1 MLCSKCGNPLPD
13 NAKFC
18 SACGAPAKISQEAS
32 PVPQQPAGVSD
43 EAENI
48 QTPKPVNVPKP
59 EPLMQEPNFNG
70 QMGYGAAAPVQKKSK
85 KGLIIGLSL
94 GGVLLA
100 VILAVTLIFVFG
112 LKGGTKGGDSSIPL
126 GNSTVV
132 YDDQYT
138 YFLSETETREPCI
151 KRVSND
157 LRGQPEILYES
168 EEFEGDGWS
177 MYPMHGM
184 FLWNDKIC
192 FIEYTNYTEQGD
204 EEFEIHW
211 LSKDGKE
218 NGTLVSYEQL
228 NKDNLL
234 SQTEGAYFFDDY
246 LIFSNRC
253 FFYRLDLN
261 TGELC
266 KQEDFL
272 DLEGSAYFVA
282 YNDGYYYY
290 LVPDIENNL
299 MGETLYRKAVDSEEE
314 EIGRVPSQDDDDIQD
329 FLERYFP
336 FIPKDDYLYYADS
349 DNICQLNINDGRI
362 ETLASYEGT
371 YNRFALC
378 ENGLYYFKN
387 MTLCFLNTETLEET
401 VFDKVEGIPNFIHAG
416 ANDACWMQGDAT
428 SERYN
433 CFLPDKQ
440 GGSLIYFGESGQ
452 DASIDNQE
460 TVNTTELYADVVNQ
474 AIAEHGDLGFRKTY
488 NEYTAVGVIKVNLLD
503 FNRDGTEELVM
514 LYNGEEN
521 GAHPVVEVWT
531 VKGGETVQVFSEK
544 TRDEFHEEAMI
555 FSLYENA
562 GNLYVPVYDS
572 LDHDPVYVHLYGFD
586 GSGEFTEL
594 YQYENNAFYMNQL
607 PDGMEFTKYDETRFY
622 TNYQFAYDEG
632 FENAVKSMEETLRAD
647 MEYML
652 NVLGIAVPE
661 NSSEDLDG
669 PDSVIDWC
677 GVYQYDDGNQ
687 GEQFI
692 INESNG
698 SEVRGVYVFATA
710 SGAYDQRDFVWSK
723 DGSVTAS
730 EPFQNGIDSIFYHL
744 ENDRIVVNYPD
755 GWWADREYVWVS
767 DIEHMDENVHHP
779 FFTKQADSPTTGFYG
794 VWVAASKDYNEAKR
808 YVDSLVQDGFE
819 SDVYETTDWSNLNTE
834 HWYVVSVGAYS
845 TEEEAYEILSR
856 VKNAGYANAYV
867 KYTGDKLK

>member
-1 MLCSKCGNPLPD
+1 MFCSKCGNPLSD
-13 NAKFC
+13 DAKFC
-18 SACGAPAKISQEAS
+18 GACEAPAKISQEDL

-43 EAENI
+43 EVVNI
-48 QTPKPVNVPKP
+48 QAPKP

-85 KGLIIGLSL
+85 KGLIIGLSI

-112 LKGGTKGGDSSIPL
+112 LKGGSSKGSDSSINL
-126 GNSTVV
+126 VYSTVV

-177 MYPMHGM
+177 MYSLVGI

-234 SQTEGAYFFDDY
+234 SQTEGAYFLDDY

-272 DLEGSAYFVA
+272 DLEGSACFVA
-282 YNDGYYYY
+282 YNNGYYYY
-290 LVPDIENNL
+290 FVPDTENNR

-314 EIGRVPSQDDDDIQD
+314 IVGKVPSQDDDDIQD

-349 DNICQLNINDGRI
+349 DNIYRLNVNDGKT
-362 ETLASYEGT
+362 ETLASYDDDV
-371 YNRFALC
+371 YNRFCLS
-378 ENGLYYFKN
+378 ENGLYYYKD
-387 MTLCFLNTETLEET
+387 MTLHFLNTETLEET
-401 VFDKVEGIPNFIHAG
+401 IFDEVEGIPDLIYAG
-416 ANDACWMQGDAT
+416 ANDACWMQHDST
-428 SERYN
+428 SHRYN

-452 DASIDNQE
+452 DASAEDSVEDQD
-460 TVNTTELYADVVNQ
+460 TVNTTALYADVVENFIGRYGNLSFGGSDNEFYAQ
-474 AIAEHGDLGFRKTY
+474 GVFKIDLM
-488 NEYTAVGVIKVNLLD
+488 D
-503 FNRDGTEELVM
+503 FNQDGIEELVM
-514 LYNGEEN
+514 LYNNRESIF
-521 GAHPVVEVWT
+521 PFVDVWT
-531 VKGGETVQVFSEK
+531 VKNGKAVQLFCERQQEES
-544 TRDEFHEEAMI
+544 HEAAVSSRI
-555 FSLYENA
+555 YQNG

-572 LDHDPVYVHLYGFD
+572 LDQNPVYVHLYGLD
-586 GSGEFTEL
+586 ENGEFGEV

-607 PDGMEFTKYDETRFY
+607 PDGMEFTKCEETQFY
-622 TNYQFAYDEG
+622 TNTQFAYYDD
-632 FENAVKSMEETLRAD
+632 FENIKEEMRESLRTD
-647 MEYML
+647 MVNML
-652 NVLGIAVPE
+652 NELGIAVPE
-661 NSSEDLDG
+661 NSPEDLDG

-687 GEQFI
+687 GEQII

-723 DGSVTAS
+723 EDSHTAS
-730 EPFQNGIDSIFYHL
+730 EPFQNGIGSIYYHL
-744 ENDRIVVNYPD
+744 ESDRIVVDYPD

>member
-1 MLCSKCGNPLPD
+1 MFCSKCGNPLPD

-18 SACGAPAKISQEAS
+18 GACGAPVKISQEAS
-32 PVPQQPAGVSD
+32 PVPQQPAGRSD
-43 EAENI
+43 EVENI
-48 QTPKPVNVPKP
+48 QTPKPDPFM
-59 EPLMQEPNFNG
+59 ETQNFHG
-70 QMGYGAAAPVQKKSK
+70 QIGYGAAAPVQKKSK
-85 KGLIIGLSL
+85 KGLAIGLSI
-94 GGVLLA
+94 GGVLIAALA
-100 VILAVTLIFVFG
+100 VVMIFALG
-112 LKGGTKGGDSSIPL
+112 KKDGSKGGDSSIPL
-126 GNSTVV
+126 GYSTVV

-138 YFLSETETREPCI
+138 YFLSETETWEPCI

-177 MYPMHGM
+177 MYPMHCM
-184 FLWNDKIC
+184 FLWNGKIC

-228 NKDNLL
+228 STYGDLL
-234 SQTEGAYFFDDY
+234 SQMEGAFFLDDY
-246 LIFSNRC
+246 LIFGNRY

-266 KQEDFL
+266 RQEDFL

-290 LVPDIENNL
+290 FVPDVKNNL
-299 MGETLYRKAVDSEEE
+299 MGETLYRKAVNSEEE
-314 EIGRVPSQDDDDIQD
+314 VIGRVPSQGDDDLQD
-329 FLERYFP
+329 FLEKYFP
-336 FIPKDDYLYYADS
+336 FIPKGDYLYYADS
-349 DNICQLNINDGRI
+349 DNICRLNINDGRI

-460 TVNTTELYADVVNQ
+460 TVNTTELYANVVKQ
-474 AIAEHGDLGFRKTY
+474 TFADQGSLWFDEAEYECSARGVFKIDLM
-488 NEYTAVGVIKVNLLD
+488 D
-503 FNRDGTEELVM
+503 FNQDGTEELVM
-514 LYNGEEN
+514 LYNNEESIF
-521 GAHPVVEVWT
+521 PFVDVWT
-531 VKGGETVQVFSEK
+531 VKNGEAVQLFCE
-544 TRDEFHEEAMI
+544 RQQEENHEAAI
-555 FSLYENA
+555 SSRIYQNG

-572 LDHDPVYVHLYGFD
+572 LDNAPMYVHLYGFD
-586 GSGEFTEL
+586 ENGEFGEV

-607 PDGMEFTKYDETRFY
+607 PDGMNFTESEETLFY
-622 TNYQFAYDEG
+622 TNTQLAYDKG
-632 FENAVKSMEETLRAD
+632 FENVKEEMMESLRTD

-730 EPFQNGIDSIFYHL
+730 EPFQNGIDSIFYRL
-744 ENDRIVVNYPD
+744 ENNRIVVDYPD
-755 GWWADREYVWVS
+755 GWWPDREYVRVS
-767 DIEHMDENVHHP
+767 D
-779 FFTKQADSPTTGFYG
+779 
-794 VWVAASKDYNEAKR
+794 
-808 YVDSLVQDGFE
+808 
-819 SDVYETTDWSNLNTE
+819 
-834 HWYVVSVGAYS
+834 VGS
-845 TEEEAYEILSR
+845 
-856 VKNAGYANAYV
+856 
-867 KYTGDKLK
+867 

>member
-1 MLCSKCGNPLPD
+1 MFCSKCGNPLSD
-13 NAKFC
+13 DAKFC
-18 SACGAPAKISQEAS
+18 GVCGAPVKISQEAS
-32 PVPQQPAGVSD
+32 PVPQQPAGISD
-43 EAENI
+43 ETENI
-48 QTPKPVNVPKP
+48 QTPKP

-100 VILAVTLIFVFG
+100 VILAAGLIFVFG
-112 LKGGTKGGDSSIPL
+112 LKGGSKGNDGSINL
-126 GNSTVV
+126 GYSTVV

-138 YFLSETETREPCI
+138 YFLSETETWAPCI

-157 LRGQPEILYES
+157 LSGQPEILYES

-177 MYPMHGM
+177 MYPMHCM

-218 NGTLVSYEQL
+218 NGTIVSYEQL
-228 NKDNLL
+228 NTYGDLL
-234 SQTEGAYFFDDY
+234 SQMEGAFFLDDY
-246 LIFSNRC
+246 LIFGNRY
-253 FFYRLDLN
+253 FLYRLDLN

-290 LVPDIENNL
+290 FVPDIENNL

-314 EIGRVPSQDDDDIQD
+314 VIGRVPSQGDDDLQD
-329 FLERYFP
+329 FLEKYFP
-336 FIPKDDYLYYADS
+336 FIPKGDYLYYADS
-349 DNICQLNINDGRI
+349 DNICRLNINDGRI

-440 GGSLIYFGESGQ
+440 GGSIIYFGESDQ
-452 DASIDNQE
+452 DASAEDSVEDQD
-460 TVNTTELYADVVNQ
+460 TVNTTALYADVVENFIGRYGNLSFGESDNEFYAQ
-474 AIAEHGDLGFRKTY
+474 GVFKIDLK
-488 NEYTAVGVIKVNLLD
+488 D
-503 FNRDGTEELVM
+503 FNQDGTDELM
-514 LYNGEEN
+514 ILYTVEEN
-521 GAHPVVEVWT
+521 GIYPYIEIFTVEDGGL
-531 VKGGETVQVFSEK
+531 VKLFSQK
-544 TRDEFHEEAMI
+544 TRDEFHEAAMS
-555 FSLYENA
+555 FCLYQNG

-572 LDHDPVYVHLYGFD
+572 LDQNPVYVHLYGFNENREF
-586 GSGEFTEL
+586 GEV

-607 PDGMEFTKYDETRFY
+607 PDGMEFTKCEETQFY
-622 TNYQFAYDEG
+622 TNTQFAYYDD
-632 FENAVKSMEETLRAD
+632 FENIKEEMRESLQID
-647 MEYML
+647 MVNML
-652 NVLGIAVPE
+652 NELGIAVPE
-661 NSSEDLDG
+661 NSPEDLDG

-687 GEQFI
+687 GEQII
-692 INESNG
+692 INESNV

-744 ENDRIVVNYPD
+744 ENDRIVVDYPD

-767 DIEHMDENVHHP
+767 D
-779 FFTKQADSPTTGFYG
+779 
-794 VWVAASKDYNEAKR
+794 
-808 YVDSLVQDGFE
+808 
-819 SDVYETTDWSNLNTE
+819 
-834 HWYVVSVGAYS
+834 VGS
-845 TEEEAYEILSR
+845 
-856 VKNAGYANAYV
+856 
-867 KYTGDKLK
+867 

>member
-1 MLCSKCGNPLPD
+1 M
-13 NAKFC
+13 
-18 SACGAPAKISQEAS
+18 
-32 PVPQQPAGVSD
+32 
-43 EAENI
+43 
-48 QTPKPVNVPKP
+48 
-59 EPLMQEPNFNG
+59 
-70 QMGYGAAAPVQKKSK
+70 
-85 KGLIIGLSL
+85 
-94 GGVLLA
+94 LA
-100 VILAVTLIFVFG
+100 VILAVALIFVFG
-112 LKGGTKGGDSSIPL
+112 LKGGSKGNDGSVPL
-126 GNSTVV
+126 GYSTVV

-138 YFLSETETREPCI
+138 YFLSETETWEPCI

-177 MYPMHGM
+177 MYPMHCM

-228 NKDNLL
+228 STYGDLL
-234 SQTEGAYFFDDY
+234 SQMEGAFFLDDY
-246 LIFSNRC
+246 LIFGNRY

-266 KQEDFL
+266 RQEDFL

-290 LVPDIENNL
+290 FVPDVKNNL
-299 MGETLYRKAVDSEEE
+299 MGETLYRKAVNSEEE
-314 EIGRVPSQDDDDIQD
+314 VIGRVPSQGDDDLQD
-329 FLERYFP
+329 FLEKYFP
-336 FIPKDDYLYYADS
+336 FIPKGDYLYYADS
-349 DNICQLNINDGRI
+349 DNICRLNINDGRI

-460 TVNTTELYADVVNQ
+460 TVNTTELYANVVKQ
-474 AIAEHGDLGFRKTY
+474 TFADQGSLWFDEAEYECSARGVFKIDLM
-488 NEYTAVGVIKVNLLD
+488 D
-503 FNRDGTEELVM
+503 FNQDGTEELVM
-514 LYNGEEN
+514 LYNNEESIF
-521 GAHPVVEVWT
+521 PFVDVWT
-531 VKGGETVQVFSEK
+531 VKNGEAVQLFCE
-544 TRDEFHEEAMI
+544 RQQEENHEAAI
-555 FSLYENA
+555 SSRIYQNG

-572 LDHDPVYVHLYGFD
+572 LDNAPMYVHLYGFD
-586 GSGEFTEL
+586 ENGEFGEV

-607 PDGMEFTKYDETRFY
+607 PDGMNFTESEETLFY
-622 TNYQFAYDEG
+622 TNTQLAYDKG
-632 FENAVKSMEETLRAD
+632 FENVKEEMMESLRTD

-661 NSSEDLDG
+661 NSPEDLDG
-669 PDSVIDWC
+669 PDSMVDWC

-730 EPFQNGIDSIFYHL
+730 EPFQNGIDSIFYRL
-744 ENDRIVVNYPD
+744 ENNRIVVDYPD
-755 GWWADREYVWVS
+755 GWWPDREYVRVS
-767 DIEHMDENVHHP
+767 D
-779 FFTKQADSPTTGFYG
+779 
-794 VWVAASKDYNEAKR
+794 
-808 YVDSLVQDGFE
+808 
-819 SDVYETTDWSNLNTE
+819 
-834 HWYVVSVGAYS
+834 VGS
-845 TEEEAYEILSR
+845 
-856 VKNAGYANAYV
+856 
-867 KYTGDKLK
+867 

>member
-1 MLCSKCGNPLPD
+1 MFCSKCGNPLQD
-13 NAKFC
+13 DAKFC
-18 SACGAPAKISQEAS
+18 GACGAPVKISQEAS
-32 PVPQQPAGVSD
+32 PAPQQPAGIPD
-43 EAENI
+43 ETVNI
-48 QTPKPVNVPKP
+48 QAPKREPV
-59 EPLMQEPNFNG
+59 MGAQNFSVQMNG
-70 QMGYGAAAPVQKKSK
+70 GDVTSVQKKSK

-100 VILAVTLIFVFG
+100 VILAVALIFVFG
-112 LKGGTKGGDSSIPL
+112 LKGGSKGNDGSVPL
-126 GNSTVV
+126 GYSTVV

-138 YFLSETETREPCI
+138 YFLSVTETWEPCI
-151 KRVSND
+151 KRVQND
-157 LRGQPEILYES
+157 LRGKPELLYES
-168 EEFEGDGWS
+168 KEIKGNGWS
-177 MYPMHGM
+177 RYTLGNI
-184 FLWNDKIC
+184 FLWSDKIC
-192 FIEYTNYTEQGD
+192 FMEITKATEQGD
-204 EEFEIHW
+204 REYEIHW

-228 NKDNLL
+228 NAYGELL
-234 SQTEGAYFFDDY
+234 SQTQGIFFFDDY
-246 LIFSNRC
+246 LIFSNSY

-314 EIGRVPSQDDDDIQD
+314 IVGKVPSQDDDDIQD

-349 DNICQLNINDGRI
+349 DNICRLNIEDGNT
-362 ETLASYEGT
+362 ETLASYDDDV
-371 YNRFALC
+371 YNRFCLS

-401 VFDKVEGIPNFIHAG
+401 VFDKVERVPKLIYAG
-416 ANDACWMQGDAT
+416 ANDACWMQGDST
-428 SERYN
+428 SQRYN

-460 TVNTTELYADVVNQ
+460 IVNTTELYADVVNQ

-488 NEYTAVGVIKVNLLD
+488 NECTAVGVIKVNLLD

-607 PDGMEFTKYDETRFY
+607 PDGMKFTKYDETRFY

-687 GEQFI
+687 GELII

-698 SEVRGVYVFATA
+698 SEVRGVYVFAKA

-744 ENDRIVVNYPD
+744 ENDRIVVDYPD